1 MAKQK
6 LSKRQRVW
14 IRKNLKKGLAKG
26 TPPSELIKSLAKRYG
41 IDGESVR
48 WYLKSVTKGTASKPK
63 RKKRKL
69 SRKKRRRGPSTPNP
83 LVLRAQAAV
92 QEQARRSTALA
103 RLTPKY
109 TSLLRLEKKL
119 KLNQVAVNKRNR
131 TIARKLVKTQSQIK
145 SIEAQ
150 LKKLM

>member
-48 WYLKSVTKGTASKPK
+48 WYLKSVTKGTTSKP
-63 RKKRKL
+63 KRKL